1 MYMYASTNMY
11 TYACLLRNTKAVNLI
26 STAFLKKRKDLS
38 AVIWDKLFFQVI
50 RMTVFV
56 PNRCYEIM
64 SPRGELR
71 MNPLKL

>member
-1 MYMYASTNMY
+1 MYASTNMY
-11 TYACLLRNTKAVNLI
+11 TYACLLHNTKAVNLI
-26 STAFLKKRKDLS
+26 STVFKKRKDLS

-50 RMTVFV
+50 RTAVFV
-56 PNRCYEIM
+56 PNICYEIM

>member
-1 MYMYASTNMY
+1 MYASTNMY
-11 TYACLLRNTKAVNLI
+11 PYACLLRNTKAVNLI
-26 STAFLKKRKDLS
+26 STAFKKRKDLS

-50 RMTVFV
+50 RMAVFV

-64 SPRGELR
+64 SPRDELR